1 MKSDRV
7 YLFDML
13 AAAQNIHIFVDE
25 MTAESFANDIR
36 TVSAVAFELLAIG
49 EAAKSVSRKLQR
61 DLPQIPWGDLRLVR
75 NTIAHEHF
83 ALNPYTLY
91 RTAMH
96 EIPPIA
102 EALKEVMDEKSD
114 EWKK

>member
-7 YLFDML
+7 YLYDML
-13 AAAQNIHIFVDE
+13 AAAQNMHMFVDE
-25 MTAESFANDIR
+25 MTPEAFANDIR
-36 TVSAVAFELLAIG
+36 TVRAVAFELLAIG
-49 EAAKSVSRKLQR
+49 EAAKSVSYRVQQS
-61 DLPQIPWGDLRLVR
+61 LPQIPWSDLRLVR

-91 RTAMH
+91 RTAMR

-102 EALKEVMDEKSD
+102 NALKEVMGEGK
-114 EWKK
+114 

>member
-13 AAAQNIHIFVDE
+13 AAAQHIHTFTDG
-25 MTAESFANDIR
+25 MTPETFANDIR
-36 TVSAVAFELLAIG
+36 TVRAVAFELLAMG
-49 EAAKSVSRKLQR
+49 EAAKSVSSRMQD

-91 RTAMH
+91 RTAMR

-102 EALKEVMDEKSD
+102 EALKEVMGEGK
-114 EWKK
+114 

>member
-13 AAAQNIHIFVDE
+13 AAAQNIHAFINE
-25 MTAESFANDIR
+25 MTPETFANDIR
-36 TVSAVAFELLAIG
+36 TVRAVAFELLAIG
-49 EAAKSVSRKLQR
+49 EAAKSVSGRMQD
-61 DLPQIPWGDLRLVR
+61 DLRQIPWGDLRLVR

-91 RTAMH
+91 RTAKR

-102 EALKEVMDEKSD
+102 EALREVMGEGQ
-114 EWKK
+114 

>member
-13 AAAQNIHIFVDE
+13 AAAQNIAMFMDALTPE
-25 MTAESFANDIR
+25 AFANDIR
-36 TVSAVAFELLAIG
+36 TVRAVAFELLAVG
-49 EAAKSVSRKLQR
+49 EAAKSVSRKMQR

-91 RTAMH
+91 RTAMR

-102 EALKEVMDEKSD
+102 DALREVIGEGQ
-114 EWKK
+114 